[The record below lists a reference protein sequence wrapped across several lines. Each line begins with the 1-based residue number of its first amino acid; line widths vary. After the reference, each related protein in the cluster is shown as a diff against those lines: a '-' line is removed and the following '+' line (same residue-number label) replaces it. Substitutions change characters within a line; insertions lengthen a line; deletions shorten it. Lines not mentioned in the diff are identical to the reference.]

1 MTVIEGQLLEFFLT
15 YREQA
20 VLLSILIN
28 VFIAI
33 AGVIPSIF
41 ITGANIAFFGFWK
54 GMAVS
59 LAGEIIGAAAA
70 FYLYRKGLKKPSA
83 VISAKYPKIKKLL
96 LTDGLEAFYLILL
109 LRILPFV
116 PSGIVTF
123 AAAAGRVAFGIFTA
137 ASTLGKI
144 PALFIEAFSVY
155 QVIKLTSTGKIL
167 IEVSLIIIIFSLG
180 RQIIRRRN
188 N

>member
-1 MTVIEGQLLEFFLT
+1 MTVIQGQLLEYFLT

-33 AGVIPSIF
+33 AGVIPSLF
-41 ITGANIAFFGFWK
+41 ITGANIAFFGLWK

-59 LAGEIIGAAAA
+59 IAGEIFGAAAA
-70 FYLYRKGLKKPSA
+70 FYLYRKGFKKPSA
-83 VISAKYPKIKKLL
+83 VILAKHPKIQKLL
-96 LTDGLEAFYLILL
+96 SADKMEAFYLILL

-123 AAAAGRVAFGIFTA
+123 AAAMGKVTFGVFAA
-137 ASTLGKI
+137 ASTIGKI

-155 QVIKLTSTGKIL
+155 QIIKLNLTGKIL
-167 IEVSLIIIIFSLG
+167 VEVSLIIIIFNLW
-180 RQIIRRRN
+180 RRFTRHKKC
-188 N
+188 